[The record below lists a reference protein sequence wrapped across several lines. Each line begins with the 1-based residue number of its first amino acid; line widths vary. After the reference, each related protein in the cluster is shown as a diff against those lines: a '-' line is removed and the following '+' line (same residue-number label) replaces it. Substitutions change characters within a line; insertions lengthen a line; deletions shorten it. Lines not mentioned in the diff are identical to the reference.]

1 MTTWTMILN
10 LSGALVIRLN
20 QKHCEGPVTYVVRR
34 RFEKLKPI
42 TTIHNKTAELF
53 SEVYVTSVTV
63 ERTEHLK
70 VA

>member
-20 QKHCEGPVTYVVRR
+20 QKHCEGAVIYVVQR

-42 TTIHNKTAELF
+42 TTTHNKTAELF
-53 SEVYVTSVTV
+53 SEVYVTSVRV
-63 ERTEHLK
+63 ERKEHLK

>member
-20 QKHCEGPVTYVVRR
+20 QRHCEGSVTYVVQR

-42 TTIHNKTAELF
+42 TTIHNKTTELF
-53 SEVYVTSVTV
+53 LEVYNTSVTV

-70 VA
+70 VD